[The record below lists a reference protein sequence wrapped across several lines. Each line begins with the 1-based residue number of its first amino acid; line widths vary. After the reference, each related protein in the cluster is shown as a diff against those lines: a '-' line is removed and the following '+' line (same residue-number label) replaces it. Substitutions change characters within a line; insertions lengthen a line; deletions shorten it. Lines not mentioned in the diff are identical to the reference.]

1 MHVHPLTVPLR
12 NGFRILAYMTQMK
25 TVREVCEL
33 TGVTRKQLFYYDRI
47 GLLKP
52 TKRTGPQKAK
62 LYNTKTIERLN
73 LILLYQK
80 AGLHLSE
87 IRDILDGVS
96 QIEQILTD
104 AIARLQ
110 SEAMQINSQIAFAK
124 EILASVHH
132 K

>member
-1 MHVHPLTVPLR
+1 
-12 NGFRILAYMTQMK
+12 MTQMK

-62 LYNTKTIERLN
+62 LYSSKAIERLN

-87 IRDILDGVS
+87 ISDILDGGS
-96 QIEQILTD
+96 EIELVLKR

-110 SEAMQINSQIAFAK
+110 SEAQQISQQTAFAR
-124 EILASVHH
+124 EILASYQSNSA